1 MLQVQWQGWPS
12 KGLALP
18 FLPRQL
24 EPATDHCLLIAR
36 HANSLAFS
44 FKFLGFFEA
53 DELAAF
59 HLAGVRACSAGDSFI
74 VHDAIQNAGSADSAE
89 CRLLFQRLSKTCK
102 VCSAYP
108 LISLIYYLIFF
119 YKVTLPCTALHHFQ
133 RGNAKKKT
141 VQGCFKCS
149 LTMHFT
155 VQSR

>member
-1 MLQVQWQGWPS
+1 MLQFQWQGWPS

-18 FLPRQL
+18 LLPRQL
-24 EPATDHCLLIAR
+24 KPSPCDCLLIAR
-36 HANSLAFS
+36 HADSLALGFE
-44 FKFLGFFEA
+44 FFGFFEA
-53 DELAAF
+53 DELATL
-59 HLAGVRACSAGDSFI
+59 HLAGARACSAGDSFI
-74 VHDAIQNAGSADSAE
+74 VHDAVQSAGSADSAE
-89 CRLLFQRLSKTCK
+89 CRLLFQRLLKTCK

-141 VQGCFKCS
+141 VQGCFKCN